1 MAPSSSGLG
10 YRPLTPKTR
19 VRVPLGL
26 FRRLSSPFAAL
37 VQYVRRIST
46 RVAEYF
52 RSRRV
57 NRKGLSGGTG
67 RPREPV
73 TEPASQPPLQLPDD
87 VKAQAIAT
95 GGVSYRAPSGQAY
108 VVIYHDGQ
116 LRVFVNR
123 CPHRQ
128 LRLDRGGRVLRSED
142 RQWIVCGVHG
152 ERFDPLTGKCVSAR
166 CAGKYLQ
173 AAAHVVTPP

>member
-26 FRRLSSPFAAL
+26 FRQLSSPFAAL
-37 VQYVRRIST
+37 VQYARRIAVLVT
-46 RVAEYF
+46 DYF

-57 NRKGLSGGTG
+57 NRSERRPGGAG

-73 TEPASQPPLQLPDD
+73 ITPVQLPDE

-95 GGVSYRAPSGQAY
+95 GGVGYRTPSGQAY
-108 VVIYHDGQ
+108 LVIYHDGQ
-116 LRVFVNR
+116 FRVFVNR

-128 LRLDRGGRVLRSED
+128 LRLDRGGRVLRSAD
-142 RQWIVCGVHG
+142 QQLIICGVHG

-173 AAAHVVTPP
+173 AAAHVVLPP